1 MYMFNQNRNFAC
13 LVSLNHM
20 KGYIQLKV
28 TNLVYLSKEARAAVL
43 NLQEVGTTR
52 SFPLMIGSE
61 EALSIAAHLGKV
73 KIPVPLI
80 HDLTHEIMTCC
91 QAQLQR
97 VVIHSMEQNILRTT
111 LNVLHNDV
119 PVTFSART
127 SDAIALALRFDKA
140 IFINAE
146 LFENLI
152 GKNTETH
159 PTLSTSAITEKA
171 DLSIYTRQQIDD
183 MLSACI
189 DQEEY
194 EKAILLRD
202 ELKQRN
208 NNIGQ

>member
-1 MYMFNQNRNFAC
+1 MFNQNRNFAC

-111 LNVLHNDV
+111 LNVLHKDV

-127 SDAIALALRFDKA
+127 SDAIALALLQKV
-140 IFINAE
+140 
-146 LFENLI
+146 LW
-152 GKNTETH
+152 
-159 PTLSTSAITEKA
+159 TSAFG
-171 DLSIYTRQQIDD
+171 L
-183 MLSACI
+183 
-189 DQEEY
+189 
-194 EKAILLRD
+194 AIVCLCCLCLAKLQKQVGLRSRYC
-202 ELKQRN
+202 LPFWLVRA
-208 NNIGQ
+208 